1 MGFDKYVSEE
11 ILLNRELQGVVDRH
25 KCCHGSQ
32 LLAVGVRKWYSKFYE
47 SSRFKLNEKIDDQ
60 SKSQKYTF
68 GSLFWQS
75 IYTKELFLHLLA
87 WKRDTYA

>member
-25 KCCHGSQ
+25 KCCHGNQ
-32 LLAVGVRKWYSKFYE
+32 LLAVGTGIRHSKFYE
-47 SSRFKLNEKIDDQ
+47 QFKLNEKIDDQ

-68 GSLFWQS
+68 GSLS
-75 IYTKELFLHLLA
+75 
-87 WKRDTYA
+87 